1 MTERLHAAAQA
12 DTPANVEVPPTPFG
26 VAAWMVGKF
35 GAGALMAAAAIYG
48 LTIVYTDL
56 KQVHEKLIGIVEK
69 RSEADLKLALALTDM
84 SDALRRVSEDAK
96 QAHKSVTKV
105 P

>member
-1 MTERLHAAAQA
+1 MTDTLHAVAQA
-12 DTPANVEVPPTPFG
+12 DTPSNVDVPKTPMG
-26 VAAWMVGKF
+26 LAIWAIGKF
-35 GAGALMAAAAIYG
+35 GGGAIMAVAAIYG
-48 LTIVYTDL
+48 LQTVYADL
-56 KQVHEKLIGIVEK
+56 KQTHEKLIGIVEK

-96 QAHKSVTKV
+96 QAHKSGTKV